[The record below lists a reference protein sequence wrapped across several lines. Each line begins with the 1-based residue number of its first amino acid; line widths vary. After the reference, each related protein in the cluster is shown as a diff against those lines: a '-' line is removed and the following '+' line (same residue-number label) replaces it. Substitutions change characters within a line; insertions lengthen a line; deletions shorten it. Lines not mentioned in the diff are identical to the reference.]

1 MKTKHKIGV
10 FDVSVH
16 IIFILLSLACILPLL
31 LVLGISL
38 TDEASLIQDGYHL
51 IPRVFSLDAYRYAFS
66 ASNTIIRAYGVTLF
80 VTVAGTLTQLLFTA
94 MMAYSLTR
102 PEVRGRYFL
111 ALLVYFP
118 CLFGGGM
125 VASYIL
131 MTQVLHLKNTIWVL
145 FVGALISPGN
155 VLIMRKFLRTIP
167 ESLIESARIDGSGE
181 IRTFF
186 QIVLPLAKPSLASL
200 GLFTAIAFWNDWMT
214 CNLYITNTELFNL
227 QYLLQSMMT
236 NISNIMANASKTKGM
251 EMALANLPSESIR
264 MATCIISI
272 GPIILLYPLLQ
283 KYFNKGLTIGA
294 VKE

>member
-80 VTVAGTLTQLLFTA
+80 VTVVGTLTQLLFTA